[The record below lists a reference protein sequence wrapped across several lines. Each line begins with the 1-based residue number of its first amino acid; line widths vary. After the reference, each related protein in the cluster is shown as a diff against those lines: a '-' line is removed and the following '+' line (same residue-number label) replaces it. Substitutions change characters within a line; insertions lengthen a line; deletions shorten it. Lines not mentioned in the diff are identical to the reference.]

1 MKKNITKILA
11 GLETTIY
18 SIFAILILLIAS
30 QNKYISINSWTGLL
44 LWGGLGILCP
54 LLASIVANVF
64 IRREKQAVGKVVSY
78 LLIPYAA
85 FSCISLFFF
94 QFGGIICSGTENISN
109 YREYDAE
116 AEPILQGY
124 ENLFPAKEETGIQI
138 EEYSYKYVKTF
149 DDNCEL
155 YVKTK
160 YEDVQ
165 QLEDK
170 LNFFEEKLGMKTENS
185 KSDSGSYEYGEC
197 MVCYDKS
204 KLQIEYTLK

>member
-1 MKKNITKILA
+1 MKKSITKLLA
-11 GLETTIY
+11 GIETIIYAVFGILVLLNALE
-18 SIFAILILLIAS
+18 
-30 QNKYISINSWTGLL
+30 NKYISINSLTGLL
-44 LWGGLGILCP
+44 LWGGLGIFFP
-54 LLASIVANVF
+54 FLASIVANVF
-64 IRREKQAVGKVVSY
+64 IRREKQTVGKVVSY

-124 ENLFPAKEETGIQI
+124 ENLFPVKEETGIQI